1 MSELGRRR
9 LIQVGIAGTALLTVG
24 GGALSWITRGYAL
37 RAGEVAIGLSV
48 KQMCVARAVV
58 EALTPGGDGLPSG
71 LELEVHQRV
80 DEQVWA
86 ADPGM
91 ADDLRAALELIEHV
105 PPLLGGFGRFTAL
118 DLASRQAVFDRLLR
132 SRRDLFVQI
141 AMAFKQLV
149 QLCYYA
155 DERVW
160 PAIGY
165 DGPWIPEPKPAASA
179 LLYAKLLAE
188 RGARP

>member
-9 LIQVGIAGTALLTVG
+9 LIQVGIAGAALLTVG

-105 PPLLGGFGRFTAL
+105 PPLL
-118 DLASRQAVFDRLLR
+118 R